1 MGLVICFAA
10 VALAAVEVS
19 INKFALKNV
28 GADYS
33 YNDPYT
39 GQCNSGASNVSVTGL
54 PGASCSS
61 SSPCPTNY
69 PPGTSSSVQGECV
82 LEMNGA
88 SSPTNCALI
97 CQPSGA
103 GVGASRDGCP
113 TNALCQPIQGVGV
126 CTYVNK

>member
-1 MGLVICFAA
+1 MGSKIDQLTFIMKSAILVICFAA

-54 PGASCSS
+54 PGAFCSPSCSS
-61 SSPCPTNY
+61 SSPC
-69 PPGTSSSVQGECV
+69 
-82 LEMNGA
+82 
-88 SSPTNCALI
+88 PTNCALI

-103 GVGASRDGCP
+103 GVGASQDGCP
-113 TNALCQPIQGVGV
+113 TNALCQPIQG
-126 CTYVNK
+126 